1 MHDMIEL
8 AHNVIAGEHHD
19 HPRCATSTAV
29 GARHRVHLAAST
41 DCGRAV
47 QGRNGHHRH
56 HHGTASAPGRQRVWV
71 SCPVQRL
78 CLAWAVLAG
87 IAHGVWAD

>member
-41 DCGRAV
+41 DGDKAV
-47 QGRNGHHRH
+47 QLATVTTGL
-56 HHGTASAPGRQRVWV
+56 SLAPLSSGW
-71 SCPVQRL
+71 
-78 CLAWAVLAG
+78 
-87 IAHGVWAD
+87 H